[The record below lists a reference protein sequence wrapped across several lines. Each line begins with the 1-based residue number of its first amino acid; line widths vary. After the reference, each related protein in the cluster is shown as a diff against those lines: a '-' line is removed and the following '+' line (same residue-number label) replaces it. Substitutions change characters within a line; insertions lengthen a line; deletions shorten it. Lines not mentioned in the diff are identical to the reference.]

1 MQILQTPRLILRQ
14 FTPADADPLAQVL
27 GDLETMLYYPEPYD
41 RAGVEQWITRNL
53 QRYRNRRRL
62 AETGCRMKH
71 PSRIFSIALGQNFP
85 SQAKKRSET
94 VRFLPICIFF
104 AKLRL
109 KYFGKCYR

>member
-62 AETGCRMKH
+62 AETGCRVKH
-71 PSRIFSIALGQNFP
+71 PSTIFSIGTSTSLTYSSISSDF
-85 SQAKKRSET
+85 S
-94 VRFLPICIFF
+94 RFSMLSLTLFSWPDSV
-104 AKLRL
+104 
-109 KYFGKCYR
+109 